1 MRPNYAALL
10 TVLVV
15 ASSCTSGSDGS
26 VTQQGGAA
34 PNAAAV
40 RQSIE
45 AGNAAL
51 IAALQKGDSLG
62 AAAVYDDSG
71 MVMPSEMPAAAGRA
85 GIVSFWSGMS
95 GMFTVSNMKLTVG
108 DVVASG
114 DLASETGRFELTLTP
129 KAKGGK
135 PILDKG
141 KYLVVWKKQADGS
154 YKMLRDMWNS
164 DAPAAPAK

>member
-1 MRPNYAALL
+1 MRQSYALLL
-10 TVLVV
+10 TVLVL
-15 ASSCTSGSDGS
+15 ASSCASGSDSS
-26 VTQQGGAA
+26 VTQQGSVA
-34 PNAAAV
+34 NAAAA

-62 AAAVYDDSG
+62 AAALYDDSA
-71 MVMPSEMPAAAGRA
+71 MVLPSEMPAVAGHAA
-85 GIVSFWSGMS
+85 IVSFWGGMG

-114 DLASETGRFELTLTP
+114 DLASETGRFEMTLTP

-135 PILDKG
+135 PVTDKG

-154 YKMLRDMWNS
+154 YKLFRDMWNS
-164 DAPAAPAK
+164 DGAPPPAK

>member
-1 MRPNYAALL
+1 MRQNYAALL
-10 TVLVV
+10 AVLVV

-26 VTQQGGAA
+26 VTQQGG
-34 PNAAAV
+34 PNVAAV

-62 AAAVYDDSG
+62 AAALYDDSA
-71 MVMPSEMPAAAGRA
+71 MVLPSEMPAVSGRDA
-85 GIVSFWSGMS
+85 IRSFWAGMG
-95 GMFTVSNMKLTVG
+95 GMFSVSNMSLTVG

-114 DLASETGRFELTLTP
+114 DLASETGRFEMTLTP
-129 KAKGGK
+129 KAKGAK
-135 PILDKG
+135 PIVDKG

-154 YKMLRDMWNS
+154 YKLFRDMWNT
-164 DAPAAPAK
+164 DAAPAPAK